1 MYLPEDGL
9 KPREL
14 FCWGEKDR
22 DFILRVK
29 WKIELSKDIAGIEE
43 RPGRRLKGRPSK
55 NSSKRNVMLS
65 IPDGDAPKGD

>member
-1 MYLPEDGL
+1 MDGKFRDGDLKAKEMYLPEDGL

-43 RPGRRLKGRPSK
+43 RPGSRLKGRPSK
-55 NSSKRNVMLS
+55 N
-65 IPDGDAPKGD
+65 

>member
-43 RPGRRLKGRPSK
+43 RPGSRLKGRPSK
-55 NSSKRNVMLS
+55 N
-65 IPDGDAPKGD
+65 